1 MQEKEKKKEEKKE
14 KQEETVMI
22 EVPKALED
30 DVAKLKREYENE
42 DRTNAMVAFGFVG
55 MALITAVVYVLTEKT
70 KLRMPMI
77 LFALAAAAT
86 VWSVIR
92 TNGGLKNA
100 IRLVFLGDSETVTY
114 EKAKK
119 EIDHQNR

>member
-14 KQEETVMI
+14 KEETVMI

-70 KLRMPMI
+70 KLRTPMI
-77 LFALAAAAT
+77 LFALAAVAT
-86 VWSVIR
+86 VWSVIK